1 MVGLVKGLPVEEM
14 EKLMLAN
21 SIVDDEDLRELG
33 ERRAKAV
40 RDWLLYYDVPADR
53 VFLLPSKLGEAGAKS
68 GADGKAR
75 SSRVDFTLK

>member
-1 MVGLVKGLPVEEM
+1 MVGMVKGLPVEEM

-21 SIVDDEDLRELG
+21 SIVDEEDLRQLG

-40 RDWLLYYDVPADR
+40 RDWLVEHEVPADR

-68 GADGKAR
+68 GADEKAR